1 MSFPILTPPTILN
14 SCNVPLNYAQGTIP
28 NLSESITDW
37 FQKLSFEQLVK
48 TVVGFEVVETPVITQ
63 FWGVFMPFSPRDL
76 KLLPEGER
84 AWTLIKLYAQSVLP
98 LQVDDVVVFPQLNNK
113 QTRVMS
119 RSDYGIYSYCEYSLS
134 QDWQGS
140 GP

>member
-1 MSFPILTPPTILN
+1 MSFPIITPPTIQN
-14 SCNVPLNYAQGTIP
+14 GCNISLIYQTGTVPNM
-28 NLSESITDW
+28 SESITDW
-37 FQKLSFEQLVK
+37 FQKLTFTQVGKS
-48 TVVGFEVVETPVITQ
+48 VVGFEVLETPVATQ

-76 KLLPEGER
+76 ALLPEGER
-84 AWTLIKLYAQSVLP
+84 AWTLIKLYAQTVLT

-119 RSDYGIYSYCEYSLS
+119 RSDYGIYSYVEYKLC
-134 QDWQGS
+134 QDWTGS